1 MSLGNTVGR
10 ARERA
15 ATYWIARTEQERR
28 YLAAGFIVVTLALV
42 YVGLIEPAVEGR
54 AQLQR
59 SLPELRQQAAQ
70 LTSMAGQ
77 ARALAGQPAVP
88 VTPMTRE
95 TLLASLTARGITPA
109 SLTLTG
115 EFARLQA
122 DGVSFANLVAW
133 LDAQRRENR
142 IAVQEGTFTAQDPV
156 GQVNANL
163 TLRQDTGTGAR

>member
-1 MSLGNTVGR
+1 MKLGTTFGG

-15 ATYWIARTEQERR
+15 TAYWIARTEQERR
-28 YLAAGFIVVTLALV
+28 YLAAGFGAVLMALV
-42 YVGLIEPAVEGR
+42 YMGLIEPAVEGR

-59 SLPELRQQAAQ
+59 SLPALRQQAAQ
-70 LTSMAGQ
+70 LASMADQ
-77 ARALAGQPAVP
+77 ARALAGQPPVP

-95 TLLASLTARGITPA
+95 TLMASLTARGITPA

-115 EFARLQA
+115 EFARLQVT
-122 DGVSFANLVAW
+122 GVSFANLVAW

-142 IAVQEGTFTAQDPV
+142 IAVQEGTFSAQDPA
-156 GQVNANL
+156 GQVDANL

>member
-15 ATYWIARTEQERR
+15 GAYWIARTEQERR
-28 YLAAGFIVVTLALV
+28 YLAAGFVVVALALA
-42 YVGLIEPAVEGR
+42 YMGLIEPAVEGR
-54 AQLQR
+54 ARLQR
-59 SLPELRQQAAQ
+59 SLPALRLQAAEVA
-70 LTSMAGQ
+70 SMAGQ
-77 ARALAGQPAVP
+77 ARALVGQQPVA

-95 TLLASLTARGITPA
+95 TLQASLSARGITPT

-115 EFARLQA
+115 EFARLQVSK
-122 DGVSFANLVAW
+122 VSFANLVGW

-142 IAVQEGTFTAQDPV
+142 IAVQEGTFSAQDPV
-156 GQVNANL
+156 GQVDANL

>member
-15 ATYWIARTEQERR
+15 AAYWIARTEQERR
-28 YLAAGFIVVTLALV
+28 YLTVGFVVVSVALV
-42 YVGLIEPAVEGR
+42 YMALIEPAVEGR

-59 SLPELRQQAAQ
+59 SLPALRLQAAEVAG
-70 LTSMAGQ
+70 MANE
-77 ARALAGQPAVP
+77 ARALVGQPAMP

-95 TLLASLTARGITPA
+95 SLMASLGARGITPG

-115 EFARLQA
+115 EFARLQVSN
-122 DGVSFANLVAW
+122 VSFANLVAW

-142 IAVQEGTFTAQDPV
+142 IAVQEGTFTAQDPL
-156 GQVNANL
+156 GQVDASL
-163 TLRQDTGTGAR
+163 TLRQDMGSNAR

>member
-15 ATYWIARTEQERR
+15 TTYWIARTEQERR
-28 YLAAGFIVVTLALV
+28 YLAAGFTVVALALA
-42 YVGLIEPAVEGR
+42 YMGLIEPAVEGR

-59 SLPELRQQAAQ
+59 SLPALRQQAAQ
-70 LTSMAGQ
+70 LESMAGQ

-95 TLLASLTARGITPA
+95 TLLASLTARGITPG

-115 EFARLQA
+115 EFARLQVS
-122 DGVSFANLVAW
+122 GVSFANLVAW

-142 IAVQEGTFTAQDPV
+142 IAVQEGTFSAQDPV
-156 GQVNANL
+156 GQVDANL
-163 TLRQDTGTGAR
+163 TLRQDTGSGAR

>member
-15 ATYWIARTEQERR
+15 AGYWIARTEQERR
-28 YLAAGFIVVTLALV
+28 YLAAGFAVVTLALV
-42 YVGLIEPAVEGR
+42 YIGLIEPAVEGR

-59 SLPELRQQAAQ
+59 SLPALRLQAAEVA
-70 LTSMAGQ
+70 SMANE
-77 ARALAGQPAVP
+77 ARLLAGQPPVP

-95 TLLASLTARGITPA
+95 TLLASLTARGITPG

-115 EFARLQA
+115 EFARLQLS
-122 DGVSFANLVAW
+122 GVSFANLVAW

-142 IAVQEGTFTAQDPV
+142 IAVQEGTFSAQDPV
-156 GQVNANL
+156 GQVDANL

>member
-15 ATYWIARTEQERR
+15 AAYWVARTEQERR
-28 YLAAGFIVVTLALV
+28 YLTAGIVVVTLALV
-42 YVGLIEPAVEGR
+42 YMGLIEPAVEGR

-70 LTSMAGQ
+70 LAGMADQ
-77 ARALAGQPAVP
+77 ARALAGQAPAP
-88 VTPMTRE
+88 VTPMTRDS
-95 TLLASLTARGITPA
+95 LLASLTARGITPG

-115 EFARLQA
+115 EFARLQVS
-122 DGVSFANLVAW
+122 GVSFANLVAW

-142 IAVQEGTFTAQDPV
+142 IAVQEGTFSAQDPV
-156 GQVNANL
+156 GQVDANL

>member
-10 ARERA
+10 VRERA
-15 ATYWIARTEQERR
+15 SAYWIARTEQERR
-28 YLAAGFIVVTLALV
+28 YLAAGFTVAALALV
-42 YVGLIEPAVEGR
+42 YMGLIEPAVEGR

-59 SLPELRQQAAQ
+59 SLPALRLQAAE

-77 ARALAGQPAVP
+77 ARALAGQQPVP

-95 TLLASLTARGITPA
+95 TLLASLTARGVTPG

-115 EFARLQA
+115 EFARLQVN
-122 DGVSFANLVAW
+122 GVSFANLVAW

-142 IAVQEGTFTAQDPV
+142 IAVQEGTFSAQDPL
-156 GQVNANL
+156 GQVDANL